1 MLYADKAALE
11 NRTKLRLLAIR
22 ERELTLYTQN
32 CFTIGTV
39 SALMAGLA
47 YSSLLYTKMDYFQDA
62 TAFVQAMYVMGNVI
76 SMYLALRAMTGTTM
90 IAMFGPG
97 KVRIACDGPAPC
109 PSPLRAPEPR
119 FTQKRRAGR
128 RCAAPTVRCT
138 RRWTPCLR
146 SLRRPAPPSIAFQSL
161 AKAWPYS
168 SPLPHPHHSPLTT
181 HHSPLITHH
190 SPLTTQSSILP
201 PPSPP
206 PGGHLLPRLPLLF
219 RLLPP
224 RLRMERNKGRQHRTL
239 RAVALRNGD
248 LHRVLHGSSHQ
259 RGGDHIPPLQHPSR
273 LRGLLQQEGGCG
285 WRQWCPRPC
294 RLCPGRGPGRG
305 PGDRPARRHV
315 DTRRRAPSSCAGGR
329 ASSSEQ
335 GRKAR
340 GESRRYPCAHGGP
353 RPRAAA
359 RHRREACRAA
369 AARGGGARAGRRA
382 QGCRQ
387 GGGPNKAE
395 GWQMVHTPQR

>member
-168 SPLPHPHHSPLTT
+168 LPLPHPHHSPLTT
-181 HHSPLITHH
+181 HHSPLIN
-190 SPLTTQSSILP
+190 SPLTTHHPIFDFTP
-201 PPSPP
+201 
-206 PGGHLLPRLPLLF
+206 
-219 RLLPP
+219 
-224 RLRMERNKGRQHRTL
+224 
-239 RAVALRNGD
+239 ALTT
-248 LHRVLHGSSHQ
+248 
-259 RGGDHIPPLQHPSR
+259 
-273 LRGLLQQEGGCG
+273 
-285 WRQWCPRPC
+285 
-294 RLCPGRGPGRG
+294 
-305 PGDRPARRHV
+305 
-315 DTRRRAPSSCAGGR
+315 TRRASPSKVASTLSSS
-329 ASSSEQ
+329 ASSST
-335 GRKAR
+335 
-340 GESRRYPCAHGGP
+340 HGAQQ
-353 RPRAAA
+353 RPAAP
-359 RHRREACRAA
+359 HSAC
-369 AARGGGARAGRRA
+369 
-382 QGCRQ
+382 CRSPQ
-387 GGGPNKAE
+387 
-395 GWQMVHTPQR
+395 WQSSPSTAW